1 MKRPLIQL
9 TLLAAS
15 IAGLVACDQSKQV
28 RNEAQDL
35 NETKQ
40 EAVKEQA
47 ELQQEHQK
55 EQAELRQE
63 ETREIQREQ
72 PGVRPIDSMGTH
84 DDPAERAQERAELA
98 RDQAEERADLAKNQN
113 EKIREE
119 KKDVVEAKQE
129 ANEQRAEI
137 VKDSREELT
146 KLDQRAAELRN
157 KVVEAKPE
165 DKAQVTSALSGWPT
179 QRREVERDIEA
190 LNSVKEA
197 NLDRAKTRVEK
208 KLSALDNTLDRAESR
223 F

>member
-1 MKRPLIQL
+1 MKRPLIHL

-15 IAGLVACDQSKQV
+15 IAGLVACDQSKEV
-28 RNEAQDL
+28 RSEAQDL

-47 ELQQEHQK
+47 ELQQEQRK

-72 PGVRPIDSMGTH
+72 PGARPIDTMGTH
-84 DDPAERAQERAELA
+84 DDSAERAQERAELT
-98 RDQAEERADLAKNQN
+98 REQAKDRADLAKDQN
-113 EKIREE
+113 EKIRDE
-119 KKDVVEAKQE
+119 KKDLVEAKQD

-137 VKDSREELT
+137 LKDSREELT
-146 KLDQRAAELRN
+146 KLDERAAQLRN
-157 KVVEAKPE
+157 KVVEATAE

-179 QRREVERDIEA
+179 QRRDVERDIDA
-190 LNSVKEA
+190 LTSVKEA
-197 NLDRAKTRVEK
+197 NLNRAKTRVEK